1 MNSSF
6 ASITV
11 ESGISQQYI
20 PFVPTLLWY
29 KLAGN
34 SSSIRKG
41 PLPYYRSIYT
51 SATSG
56 QVSHTEQ
63 DIIFV
68 FTNESTIPWETTYH
82 GLPIKKIG
90 TEFCVPTDLPDT
102 FYHPRWLLPWCYQ
115 ATGEHSDK
123 LWKWLSNHYNE
134 HHIAKHKTVM
144 VIIVLQSSL
153 AAPQIMYIGRKDGI
167 RN

>member
-56 QVSHTEQ
+56 QVSYTEQ

-82 GLPIKKIG
+82 GLPIKKLEQNSVCPRTSQIPSITHDG
-90 TEFCVPTDLPDT
+90 Y
-102 FYHPRWLLPWCYQ
+102 YHDVIKQQVNILINY
-115 ATGEHSDK
+115 ESDYPIITTSITLQNTK
-123 LWKWLSNHYNE
+123 QWWLS
-134 HHIAKHKTVM
+134 
-144 VIIVLQSSL
+144 
-153 AAPQIMYIGRKDGI
+153 
-167 RN
+167 